1 MKGLSCGEV
10 SDVCC
15 PKLYSI
21 VTSLY
26 FHFGLQDLLYLHFAV
41 GTFGNDHM
49 RDLSSQKYVVLNSER
64 KGSCGMFHTLA
75 ATLVMRWHGAELSYG
90 RL

>member
-1 MKGLSCGEV
+1 MPCNSHRNALVIMACLQDEGMSCGEV

-41 GTFGNDHM
+41 GAFGNDHM
-49 RDLSSQKYVVLNSER
+49 RDLSSQKYVVLNSE
-64 KGSCGMFHTLA
+64 
-75 ATLVMRWHGAELSYG
+75 
-90 RL
+90 